1 MCHNC
6 NQVNDCNCNNT
17 VPCQKCN
24 TPACNSVCRFTG
36 ENINGLGILKNEDIS
51 TAIEKIAEYL
61 LNNVPL
67 QPSIVKLQDT
77 TSPSVSSTG
86 YPVINNSSVLQGT
99 SFTATQSN
107 PTEYDLYY
115 EGQANFVNASEL
127 VLGVYKN
134 NILLGYLRK
143 IKSVAN
149 TIVPF
154 SISVSDTLLSAGDI
168 VDVRASKI
176 NSSVSLENCTIKIV
190 KR

>member
-67 QPSIVKLQDT
+67 QPSIVKLQGT